1 MWATQNLEDLKYLVD
16 FTISH
21 EEWSLLSHFG
31 EDAACGPKVDAK
43 RVMLL
48 TKKDFWAPIPESYDL
63 VSISLDWETKCSGQ
77 PKVSEFD
84 GLSILT
90 DEQVLWLE
98 ISVEDSV

>member
-1 MWATQNLEDLKYLVD
+1 
-16 FTISH
+16 
-21 EEWSLLSHFG
+21 
-31 EDAACGPKVDAK
+31 
-43 RVMLL
+43 
-48 TKKDFWAPIPESYDL
+48 

>member
-1 MWATQNLEDLKYLVD
+1 M
-16 FTISH
+16 
-21 EEWSLLSHFG
+21 SHFG
-31 EDAACGPKVDAK
+31 EDAASGPKVDAK

-84 GLSILT
+84 GFSILT

>member
-1 MWATQNLEDLKYLVD
+1 MWASENLEDLKYLVD

-21 EEWSLLSHFG
+21 EKWSLLSHFG
-31 EDAACGPKVDAK
+31 KDTACGPKVDAK

-48 TKKDFWAPIPESYDL
+48 TKKDFWAPVPESYNL
-63 VSISLDWETKCSGQ
+63 VSIGLNWETKCSRQ
-77 PKVSEFD
+77 TEVSKFD
-84 GLSILT
+84 GFSILT